1 MERDW
6 YREQARNLTGEIAE
20 ARPFHS
26 TGELHESHESVTGAS
41 APLRGVSSEREEGES
56 LREVSSRPRVTFVEI
71 VVLGVES
78 LSNS

>member
-41 APLRGVSSEREEGES
+41 APLRRVSSEREEGES